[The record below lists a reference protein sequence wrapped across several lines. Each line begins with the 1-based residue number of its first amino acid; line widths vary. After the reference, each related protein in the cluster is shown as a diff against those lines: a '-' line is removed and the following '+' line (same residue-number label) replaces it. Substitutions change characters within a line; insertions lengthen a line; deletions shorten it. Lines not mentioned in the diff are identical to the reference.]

1 MVELGAL
8 YYGQRS
14 FDLALK
20 YYEMAARKNNPYA
33 ISDLGYIWYYG
44 RTGERDYEKAYLYF
58 KRAAEMGDASAQYKL
73 ADMYRNGYFVEKDEA
88 KYRDMIEELYVR
100 FKTAY
105 VPDPPVPEVYT
116 RLAGIRAEEGRTAE
130 ALALYGEARKNLS
143 YRIRL
148 NPFFGNLN
156 IMRRMIGDIYRL
168 KPFDSKNFSLYDL
181 YYVLAQPARV
191 RFLYAAEPYE
201 VRSVEEDGG
210 VVVSF
215 DGKWYR
221 TAGQRKP
228 RGLRGLEWEMS

>member
-1 MVELGAL
+1 MTEHEASMICRCYYSNTNPSEEDTFL
-8 YYGQRS
+8 YTE
-14 FDLALK
+14 ALK
-20 YYEMAARKNNPYA
+20 FLIGE
-33 ISDLGYIWYYG
+33 
-44 RTGERDYEKAYLYF
+44 TGD
-58 KRAAEMGDASAQYKL
+58 
-73 ADMYRNGYFVEKDEA
+73 
-88 KYRDMIEELYVR
+88 
-100 FKTAY
+100 
-105 VPDPPVPEVYT
+105 
-116 RLAGIRAEEGRTAE
+116 

-210 VVVSF
+210 VVISF

-221 TAGQRKP
+221 TADDFFAKAALDGE
-228 RGLRGLEWEMS
+228 LLTTLYMELTDFEVLECAGAVPCPGRRDSGSRAG

>member
-1 MVELGAL
+1 M
-8 YYGQRS
+8 
-14 FDLALK
+14 
-20 YYEMAARKNNPYA
+20 
-33 ISDLGYIWYYG
+33 
-44 RTGERDYEKAYLYF
+44 
-58 KRAAEMGDASAQYKL
+58 
-73 ADMYRNGYFVEKDEA
+73 
-88 KYRDMIEELYVR
+88 
-100 FKTAY
+100 
-105 VPDPPVPEVYT
+105 YT

-210 VVVSF
+210 VVISF

-228 RGLRGLEWEMS
+228 RGLRGLEWEMN

>member
-1 MVELGAL
+1 M
-8 YYGQRS
+8 
-14 FDLALK
+14 
-20 YYEMAARKNNPYA
+20 
-33 ISDLGYIWYYG
+33 
-44 RTGERDYEKAYLYF
+44 
-58 KRAAEMGDASAQYKL
+58 
-73 ADMYRNGYFVEKDEA
+73 
-88 KYRDMIEELYVR
+88 
-100 FKTAY
+100 
-105 VPDPPVPEVYT
+105 PEVYT

-210 VVVSF
+210 TAEAARAEGGWN
-215 DGKWYR
+215 GK
-221 TAGQRKP
+221 
-228 RGLRGLEWEMS
+228 